1 VGLGDLVP
9 EVRAVRHLT
18 KWALA
23 KLAGRSWQDLPNG
36 HLARGV
42 EHESWDDQVTGLA
55 DMRFGLTPQ
64 NRPTCPQCA
73 VLLDQALE
81 NGEGAP

>member
-18 KWALA
+18 KRALA
-23 KLAGRSWQDLPNG
+23 ELAGKDWNDLPFG
-36 HLARGV
+36 EPACGWFFREMHD
-42 EHESWDDQVTGLA
+42 SVTGML
-55 DMRFGLTPQ
+55 DVSSGLTPS
-64 NRPTCPQCA
+64 NRPTCPSCA

-81 NGEGAP
+81 AAP